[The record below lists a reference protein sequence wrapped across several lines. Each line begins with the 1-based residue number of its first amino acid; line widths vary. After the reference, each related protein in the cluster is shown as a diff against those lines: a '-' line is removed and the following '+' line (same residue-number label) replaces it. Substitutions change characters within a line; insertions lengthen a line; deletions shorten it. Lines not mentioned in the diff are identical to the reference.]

1 MRSFIDEVVSSLYG
15 RYGDDI
21 SSLNLVFPSRRAR
34 LFFSDAL
41 SRVTLRPVWQP
52 RFVGI
57 NNLMQQ
63 ISGIVCGDR
72 IKLVTELYKVY
83 SRHHDESFDEFY
95 FWGDMLLSDFDQID
109 KYLIDADV
117 LFTNIGDLHAL
128 EDHLA
133 YLTPEQIGI
142 VSRFWQSFGAESNFS
157 DEKARF
163 MSIWR
168 TLGTIYHEYRAALSV
183 QGLAYEGMVHRIAAE
198 RIAADDLPDEFP
210 APESRYVIVGF
221 NALSACEKRLFTW
234 LRNSGRAEFWWDYD
248 DYYVGNV
255 DHEAGLFLRSNIRE
269 YPAPRDTGPHGRFVQ
284 AKEVSVVSAPSD
296 SLQCKYVHT
305 FLEGL
310 LRRGLKPDKETAIV
324 LTDESLLLPVLYS
337 IPDEIGAVNVTM
349 GYPLRQTTA

>member
-57 NNLMQQ
+57 NDLMQQ

-72 IKLVTELYKVY
+72 IKLVTKLYKVY

-133 YLTPEQIGI
+133 YLTPEQIGPLCRVFGKVSVRRVI
-142 VSRFWQSFGAESNFS
+142 SRTKKHGLCRSGARWGQSTTNIGRPCPFRDWLTRGWCTVSRPNGSLPTTCPMNFP
-157 DEKARF
+157 RP
-163 MSIWR
+163 
-168 TLGTIYHEYRAALSV
+168 RA
-183 QGLAYEGMVHRIAAE
+183 
-198 RIAADDLPDEFP
+198 
-210 APESRYVIVGF
+210 
-221 NALSACEKRLFTW
+221 
-234 LRNSGRAEFWWDYD
+234 
-248 DYYVGNV
+248 
-255 DHEAGLFLRSNIRE
+255 
-269 YPAPRDTGPHGRFVQ
+269 
-284 AKEVSVVSAPSD
+284 
-296 SLQCKYVHT
+296 
-305 FLEGL
+305 
-310 LRRGLKPDKETAIV
+310 
-324 LTDESLLLPVLYS
+324 
-337 IPDEIGAVNVTM
+337 VT
-349 GYPLRQTTA
+349 

>member
-255 DHEAGLFLRSNIRE
+255 DHEAGLFLRSNILHRGI
-269 YPAPRDTGPHGRFVQ
+269 PGRT
-284 AKEVSVVSAPSD
+284 AVS
-296 SLQCKYVHT
+296 Y
-305 FLEGL
+305 
-310 LRRGLKPDKETAIV
+310 RRKR
-324 LTDESLLLPVLYS
+324 S
-337 IPDEIGAVNVTM
+337 
-349 GYPLRQTTA
+349 R

>member
-57 NNLMQQ
+57 NDLMQQ

-210 APESRYVIVGF
+210 APREP
-221 NALSACEKRLFTW
+221 
-234 LRNSGRAEFWWDYD
+234 LRNRRFQRVVRLREAPVYLVAQQRTGRILVGLQRIIMSVMPIMRRVCSCVPISGNILHRWIPGRTAVSYRRK
-248 DYYVGNV
+248 
-255 DHEAGLFLRSNIRE
+255 RSR
-269 YPAPRDTGPHGRFVQ
+269 
-284 AKEVSVVSAPSD
+284 
-296 SLQCKYVHT
+296 
-305 FLEGL
+305 
-310 LRRGLKPDKETAIV
+310 
-324 LTDESLLLPVLYS
+324 
-337 IPDEIGAVNVTM
+337 
-349 GYPLRQTTA
+349 